1 MLSRRS
7 APPAALILFSF
18 ALGGLHTLCFAPNP
32 YGGWFQMPVLAAFF
46 ALVSRARSVRAA
58 ALTAGA
64 FGFAHFVSGVFWFTS
79 ACTPTAVW
87 RCRSRSPRCACSP
100 CIWRFTLR
108 LRQRSGAHAR
118 RKKRPRGLGGKAVYY
133 SPASGRWLNGCAARE
148 SWVFLG

>member
-46 ALVSRARSVRAA
+46 LLVSSAA
-58 ALTAGA
+58 C
-64 FGFAHFVSGVFWFTS
+64 SGFTS

>member
-46 ALVSRARSVRAA
+46 ALV
-58 ALTAGA
+58 
-64 FGFAHFVSGVFWFTS
+64 
-79 ACTPTAVW
+79 
-87 RCRSRSPRCACSP
+87 SRSPRCACSP